1 MAFSTV
7 VGSDGITSL
16 VGTTGTDVAAIF
28 TLTENVFI
36 GGNTGD
42 DFVDID
48 LVPAAVATDYEI
60 RMGGGD
66 DDLGILDPI
75 SFSDIS
81 LDGETLA
88 NDGNDKFVRR

>member
-28 TLTENVFI
+28 TLPEDVFI

-42 DFVDID
+42 DVVDID
-48 LVPAAVATDYEI
+48 LIPTAIASNYEV

-66 DDLGILDPI
+66 DTFVVGDIINPSTGVITD
-75 SFSDIS
+75 SFLS
-81 LDGETLA
+81 LDGEVLA
-88 NDGNDKFVRR
+88 NL